1 MTVTVAHHA
10 TGVDLTLRIP
20 GLHPVKV
27 RAATLADAV
36 TCVRSI
42 LADERW
48 KMLAMLDGISG
59 ELDDLCA
66 PRVEGRGACDK
77 RDGRGWQ
84 CLRLPLHPGPC
95 KFGSEVGL

>member
-20 GLHPVKV
+20 GIHPVTV

-36 TCVRSI
+36 ACVRSI

-48 KMLAMLDGISG
+48 KMLAMFDGINA
-59 ELDDLCA
+59 ELVALTASPPIDST
-66 PRVEGRGACDK
+66 RS
-77 RDGRGWQ
+77 
-84 CLRLPLHPGPC
+84 PG
-95 KFGSEVGL
+95 

>member
-20 GLHPVKV
+20 GLRPATV

-42 LADERW
+42 VADERR
-48 KMLAMLDGISG
+48 KALAMFDGIDA
-59 ELDDLCA
+59 ELDALSTQA
-66 PRVEGRGACDK
+66 AKPAG
-77 RDGRGWQ
+77 
-84 CLRLPLHPGPC
+84 
-95 KFGSEVGL
+95 